1 MTSCRVSGMCARNL
15 APLHR
20 RRGPHRIR
28 SHAGAGHLISMRSS
42 CLGCMDGMGR
52 VGFPHIRDTLTPG
65 QPHARTCASPDL
77 GVGEEGSRF
86 SIGRGL
92 DLRVIEGWSMS
103 TRAGQ
108 IIHGGWRAR
117 GLTLADFCAL
127 EHDEKCCTA
136 GQKALAASHLQ
147 LPPPSPCTMT
157 AADLGSCR
165 RRTREKGY
173 CRLQR
178 LKSTLI
184 WRKRHFSHS
193 KKGLISPMNC
203 LVRENLPA
211 GLDRCFYLSAK

>member
-1 MTSCRVSGMCARNL
+1 MKSATVRKSSMRCKRCAINGPLAPRTRAMTSCRVGETCARNL

-108 IIHGGWRAR
+108 IIQGAWRAR
-117 GLTLADFCAL
+117 SLTWDDFCAL
-127 EHDEKCCTA
+127 EHDEKCCAA
-136 GQKALAASHLQ
+136 GQHPWRSAT
-147 LPPPSPCTMT
+147 C
-157 AADLGSCR
+157 SCLLR
-165 RRTREKGY
+165 DHAQEG
-173 CRLQR
+173 L
-178 LKSTLI
+178 LI
-184 WRKRHFSHS
+184 WR
-193 KKGLISPMNC
+193 LAN
-203 LVRENLPA
+203 LVTWRRGTA
-211 GLDRCFYLSAK
+211 GCNALSAR

>member
-1 MTSCRVSGMCARNL
+1 MTSCRVGETCARNL

-20 RRGPHRIR
+20 RRGPHPIARPWR
-28 SHAGAGHLISMRSS
+28 AGHLFSMRSS
-42 CLGCMDGMGR
+42 CLGHMDGMGR
-52 VGFPHIRDTLTPG
+52 VSFPHLHDTLTPG

-127 EHDEKCCTA
+127 EHDEKCCAA
-136 GQKALAASHLQ
+136 GQHPWRSAT
-147 LPPPSPCTMT
+147 C
-157 AADLGSCR
+157 SCLLR
-165 RRTREKGY
+165 DHAQEG
-173 CRLQR
+173 L
-178 LKSTLI
+178 LI
-184 WRKRHFSHS
+184 WRLAKF
-193 KKGLISPMNC
+193 
-203 LVRENLPA
+203 A
-211 GLDRCFYLSAK
+211 GLRRGMAGCNPLTARGEEKKPFLT